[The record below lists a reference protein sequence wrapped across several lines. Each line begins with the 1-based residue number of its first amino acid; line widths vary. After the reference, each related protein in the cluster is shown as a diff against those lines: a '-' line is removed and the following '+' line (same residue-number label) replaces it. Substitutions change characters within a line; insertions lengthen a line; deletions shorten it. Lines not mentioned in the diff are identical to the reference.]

1 MESHYL
7 SPLTRGLSPQVT
19 GGENYCLSLPLS
31 RLSPCHLPRQRE
43 EFAPRNDRKA
53 FLPSIFGKF
62 VVSSLP
68 GDYGFRAP
76 TLGGIAGIR
85 EFQADV
91 RRSRFALSG
100 SFSRSDH
107 ASKALQRNASVGF
120 RRLMHSRRIAP
131 AIRAHSRGVL
141 FYFCAK
147 FPMLNVNNHDST
159 IFQNRQ

>member
-1 MESHYL
+1 MVDGNVLCHSEEPVRTLVTWESVR
-7 SPLTRGLSPQVT
+7 SVRKNG
-19 GGENYCLSLPLS
+19 
-31 RLSPCHLPRQRE
+31 LPRR
-43 EFAPRNDRKA
+43 FAPRNDRKA
-53 FLPSIFGKF
+53 LHHQFLGNLLFCPSRGTM
-62 VVSSLP
+62 VSGHPPL
-68 GDYGFRAP
+68 GELQGFASFRRF
-76 TLGGIAGIR
+76 L
-85 EFQADV
+85 

-100 SFSRSDH
+100 SFMRSDH

-147 FPMLNVNNHDST
+147 FPMLNVNDYDST